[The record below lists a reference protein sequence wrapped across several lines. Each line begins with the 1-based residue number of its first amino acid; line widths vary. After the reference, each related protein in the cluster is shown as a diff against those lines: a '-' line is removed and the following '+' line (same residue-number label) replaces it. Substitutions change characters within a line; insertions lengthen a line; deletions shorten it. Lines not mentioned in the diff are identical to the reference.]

1 MKNKNVYTF
10 QIGKEK
16 RKFSSN
22 TSGIAYEKA
31 LTWKKENRPSLK
43 EKPILFSKN
52 GKLIQVL

>member
-22 TSGIAYEKA
+22 TSGIAYKKA

-43 EKPILFSKN
+43 EKPVLFSKN